1 MDITIGLELPT
12 WEVEEVNA
20 EKMKTMALVFRDPSP
35 IHWDTSVVA
44 ALGMGDRPI
53 NQGPVSLSYV
63 ANMLIVWLGDP
74 SRIMSLKARFLANVA
89 SGESVRAGGRVISI
103 LEVNGERRALCDI
116 WLVRSQDDRPVISG
130 TAVVRI

>member
-1 MDITIGLELPT
+1 MDVTIGLELPT
-12 WEVEEVNA
+12 WEVEEVSA

-44 ALGMGDRPI
+44 ALGMGDKPI

-63 ANMLIVWLGDP
+63 ANMLIAWLGNP
-74 SRIMSLKARFLANVA
+74 SGIMSLKARFLANVA
-89 SGESVRAGGRVISI
+89 AGESVRAGGRVMSI
-103 LEVNGERRALCDI
+103 DEVDGEPRALCDV
-116 WLVRSQDDRPVISG
+116 WLVRSRDEKPLISG